1 MTPRNRAFT
10 LIELMIVIAIVLALS
25 GLALAGGL
33 FTSGDRVIGDSEK
46 GLSASI
52 DEARAMAIRQDWPVR
67 LVALARD
74 DGPTLISAEAWPR
87 SLSGASD
94 FETGFANDEEE
105 APGTVLYEL
114 PRGLV
119 IAPDDGMSG
128 LPHET
133 DIFVDAEPVPTTLV
147 DVYPDGRVSI
157 GSYSWVLT
165 FDERSFTP
173 ILDAWTGLLR
183 FEPVPGVNDNPAYV
197 GLDPETD
204 PL

>member
-94 FETGFANDEEE
+94 FETGFADDEEE
-105 APGTVLYEL
+105 SPGTVLYEL

-157 GSYSWVLT
+157 GSSNWVLT

-183 FEPVPGVNDNPAYV
+183 FEPVPNVNENPAYV

>member
-74 DGPTLISAEAWPR
+74 EGPTLISAEAWPR
-87 SLSGASD
+87 SVSGEIDS
-94 FETGFANDEEE
+94 ETGFEDEEE
-105 APGTVLYEL
+105 ASGTVLYEL
-114 PRGLV
+114 PRGLG

-133 DIFVDAEPVPTTLV
+133 DIFLSAEPVPTTLV

-157 GSYSWVLT
+157 GSSDWVLT
-165 FDERSFTP
+165 FDERTFAP

-183 FEPVPGVNDNPAYV
+183 FEPVPDVGDHPAYV